1 MADDHS
7 PDRETMS
14 SPGESPESPGQQT
27 DPADRPE
34 DRRSSPSPWEPAG
47 PAASSPW
54 APAEPSPWAAPAPPP
69 PSPAPPP
76 PAPLPSEP
84 PPAPLEG
91 PDPAPTTAWDN
102 PLSAPD
108 AWVNPLAAE
117 DSAETAPPPQP
128 PAWEAP
134 APTPPPAWQV
144 GAPGAPFFGEP
155 PVAAA
160 RPLAGRRPF
169 LLAAA
174 TGAVVGALVAGLV
187 VAAVKDNR
195 PAPGRTLTFSPNTS
209 KIART
214 GDVQSILAKI
224 EPAVVSIRTR
234 TLSLGD
240 FLKPVPGEGAG
251 TGFVIGS
258 DGVIVTNNHVV
269 AGAQSI
275 EVVFADDRKMPAR
288 VLGKDPSTDLAV
300 VKVDAGG
307 LPTAVL
313 GDSEQLK
320 VGDDVVAIGN
330 ALALEGG
337 PTVTRGIVSA
347 LNRTI
352 TAENGVRLEHVLQ
365 TDTAINPGNSGGPL
379 VNAAGEVV
387 GINTAVA
394 GDAQNIGF
402 SIAITPAKPIIDEL
416 RQGTTRTRPFLGV
429 KMFSVTP
436 SIGEGLG
443 IKATSGALI
452 ADVTAASGAEVAG
465 LHNGDVITAI
475 DGKQVKAAEDVTA
488 AVNAHKPGDTIKV
501 TYQRGDETK
510 DVDVKLGE
518 RPVDAG

>member
-1 MADDHS
+1 MADEHMPGD
-7 PDRETMS
+7 ETT
-14 SPGESPESPGQQT
+14 ESKG
-27 DPADRPE
+27 PADRPG
-34 DRRSSPSPWEPAG
+34 SSSPWEPAG
-47 PAASSPW
+47 PAPSPW
-54 APAEPSPWAAPAPPP
+54 APAQGQPSPWASPPPAAPPP
-69 PSPAPPP
+69 V
-76 PAPLPSEP
+76 EP
-84 PPAPLEG
+84 PPAVEP
-91 PDPAPTTAWDN
+91 PAEPWEN
-102 PLSAPD
+102 PAPD

-117 DSAETAPPPQP
+117 AAESAPGADDGAAGASAAPSSDV
-128 PAWEAP
+128 EAP
-134 APTPPPAWQV
+134 TEPAPSWSSPPGTPPPAWQV
-144 GAPGAPFFGEP
+144 GTPGAPAWGAPDLAP
-155 PVAAA
+155 PA
-160 RPLAGRRPF
+160 RPVGGRRPF

-187 VAAVKDNR
+187 VAAVKD
-195 PAPGRTLTFSPNTS
+195 GRKSPSGRSVTFSANTS

-214 GDVQSILAKI
+214 GDIQEILAKV

-288 VLGKDPSTDLAV
+288 VLGKDPTTDLAV
-300 VKVDAGG
+300 VKVDASD
-307 LPTAVL
+307 LPTAAL
-313 GDSEQLK
+313 GDSDQLK

-347 LNRTI
+347 ENRTI

-379 VNAAGEVV
+379 VNSAGEVV

-416 RQGTTRTRPFLGV
+416 RQGTTRSRPFLGV
-429 KMFSVTP
+429 KMFTVTP
-436 SIGEGLG
+436 SIAEQLG
-443 IKATSGALI
+443 IKAQSGALV
-452 ADVTAASGAEVAG
+452 ADVTAGSGAEVAG
-465 LHNGDVITAI
+465 VRNGDVITSV
-475 DGKQVKAAEDVTA
+475 DGKEVKAAEDVTS
-488 AVNAHKPGDTIKV
+488 VVGAHKPGDQIKV
-501 TYQRGDETK
+501 TYRRGDETK
-510 DVDVKLGE
+510 DADVKLGE

>member
-1 MADDHS
+1 MADEHS
-7 PDRETMS
+7 PGIGNTEEN
-14 SPGESPESPGQQT
+14 P
-27 DPADRPE
+27 PADPPAP
-34 DRRSSPSPWEPAG
+34 SSPWEPAT

-54 APAEPSPWAAPAPPP
+54 APASPSPWAPATPPSDASPAEPPAEAPTPPEEPAPAAGTPEN
-69 PSPAPPP
+69 P
-76 PAPLPSEP
+76 PAPSEP
-84 PPAPLEG
+84 WE
-91 PDPAPTTAWDN
+91 N
-102 PLSAPD
+102 PLASPD
-108 AWVNPLAAE
+108 AWVNPLAEEAAVE
-117 DSAETAPPPQP
+117 TTAPPGPS
-128 PAWEAP
+128 
-134 APTPPPAWQV
+134 TPPPAWQV
-144 GAPGAPFFGEP
+144 GAPAGTAPAWAAP
-155 PVAAA
+155 PFPAAA
-160 RPLAGRRPF
+160 RPAGRRPF
-169 LLAAA
+169 LAAA
-174 TGAVVGALVAGLV
+174 AVGAVVGALVAGIV
-187 VAAVKDNR
+187 VAAVKDGR
-195 PAPGRTLTFSPNTS
+195 TSPGRTVTYSANTS
-209 KIART
+209 KITRT
-214 GDVQSILAKI
+214 GDVQSILAKV

-269 AGAQSI
+269 TGAQSI

-288 VLGKDPSTDLAV
+288 VLGKDPTTDLAV
-300 VKVDAGG
+300 VKVDATG
-307 LPTAVL
+307 LPTAAL
-313 GDSEQLK
+313 GDSEALK

-379 VNAAGEVV
+379 VDAAGEVV

-416 RQGTTRTRPFLGV
+416 RQGTMRSRPFLGV
-429 KMFSVTP
+429 KMLTLTP
-436 SIGEGLG
+436 SNADDFGV
-443 IKATSGALI
+443 KAQSGALV
-452 ADVTAASGAEVAG
+452 ADVTAGSGAEVAG
-465 LHNGDVITAI
+465 LRTGDVITAI
-475 DGKQVKAAEDVTA
+475 DGKEVKAAEEVTA
-488 AVNAHKPGDTIKV
+488 AVGTHKPGDQIKL
-501 TYQRGDETK
+501 TYRRGDATT